1 MRRHREVTL
10 SNITYAYHSCM
21 INFLLINFIQQ
32 LNVIEKNK
40 ISDQRNEK
48 CFRELTVITKLW
60 TDGRKKVLSINN
72 NNNNNNINNKL
83 KNNNS
88 NNSISVPF
96 PLLGSRQHTQWPI
109 ISAEMV
115 RAESVYSSLKCQ
127 ALLQT
132 TRALPSV
139 RARRSFFS

>member
-1 MRRHREVTL
+1 MLQGANCH
-10 SNITYAYHSCM
+10 
-21 INFLLINFIQQ
+21 
-32 LNVIEKNK
+32 
-40 ISDQRNEK
+40 NE
-48 CFRELTVITKLW
+48 TW
-60 TDGRKKVLSINN
+60 DGQTDEKVLSINN

-127 ALLQT
+127 ALL
-132 TRALPSV
+132 
-139 RARRSFFS
+139 

>member
-1 MRRHREVTL
+1 MLQGANCH
-10 SNITYAYHSCM
+10 
-21 INFLLINFIQQ
+21 
-32 LNVIEKNK
+32 
-40 ISDQRNEK
+40 NETWAG
-48 CFRELTVITKLW
+48 R
-60 TDGRKKVLSINN
+60 TDEKVLSIN

-96 PLLGSRQHTQWPI
+96 PRGSRQHTQWPI

-127 ALLQT
+127 ALL
-132 TRALPSV
+132 
-139 RARRSFFS
+139 